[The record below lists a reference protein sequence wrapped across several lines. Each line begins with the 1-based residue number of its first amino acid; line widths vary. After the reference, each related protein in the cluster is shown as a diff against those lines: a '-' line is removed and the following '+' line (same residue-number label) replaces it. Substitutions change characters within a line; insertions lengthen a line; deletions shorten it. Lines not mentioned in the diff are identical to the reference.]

1 MKWGHDAKGPT
12 MTKRVDILEQ
22 LQCMV
27 NTETPTPLKVVN
39 SMLDL
44 IPESVWLDD
53 NAKIL
58 CPACKDGIFLRE
70 AVVRILRAKF
80 KQLPDDKNAVY
91 DFTMRQEG
99 ILHQILKERI
109 FGIAVSYRG
118 YRVTKRTL
126 YTCNPAFADIDNIF
140 FDESLGEYVT
150 DKSGAQIEKQCFHF
164 IKDTQAVADFFAKK
178 GVENMKFD
186 VIIGNPPYQLNVGND
201 GGNKSKAKAIYHLFV
216 EQAQKLQAR
225 YVSMIIQSRWMTKS
239 AEGVSESW
247 TNSMLNDNHIRELH
261 DFLDANICFP
271 GVDIKGGV
279 CFFVW
284 DKEYTGKCSYFL
296 HNDLTST
303 PSCSIDFLNAKGIDI
318 VIRDP
323 NALKIIS
330 KIENKEGE
338 YTKQDFLN
346 FSGLVSPKDF
356 FTNKQQL
363 TSSWNVYS
371 QKQTERNNIKYYLNR
386 VMHKKDF
393 GWINEEQIP
402 KNKTSIPLHKV
413 YITSAAGSGTD
424 TQVLG
429 KPFYGEPNS
438 VCSQT
443 YLVIGYNPEK
453 HNFTKVQC
461 ENIISYIKTRF
472 FRYLVSIKKKTQ
484 NGPRGVYQFV
494 PMQDFNEE
502 WTDEKLYKKYNL
514 TDEEIAF
521 IESMV
526 KPMEINT
533 DEKTIDIDTD
543 NE

>member
-118 YRVTKRTL
+118 YHVTKRTL

-186 VIIGNPPYQLNVGND
+186 VIIGNPPYQMGD
-201 GGNKSKAKAIYHLFV
+201 GSGGSADGAIPLYNKFVDVAKSIKAP
-216 EQAQKLQAR
+216 
-225 YVSMIIQSRWMTKS
+225 YVCFIIPSRWMIGGRGLENFRKQMMADT
-239 AEGVSESW
+239 
-247 TNSMLNDNHIRELH
+247 HIKVLY
-261 DFLDANICFP
+261 DFENANNCFP
-271 GVDIKGGV
+271 GVHIDGGV
-279 CFFVW
+279 CYFLW
-284 DKEYTGKCSYFL
+284 DSDYNDKTEYTFVSSNGTITKSKQFL
-296 HNDLTST
+296 QND
-303 PSCSIDFLNAKGIDI
+303 FFKF
-318 VIRDP
+318 VIRDGRILSTLNKTISKRKFSEIVSSRMP
-323 NALKIIS
+323 FGIETDLFNNKEKYNYLGLTDKYFTNCLKIYGVIGVKGGARRTSGYVKRDSITCGIDSIDKYKLFFS
-330 KIENKEGE
+330 KAYSTNAINPPEIIKASPNEICTSTFLLIGGFDTE
-338 YTKQDFLN
+338 LQRDNCYGYMNTK
-346 FSGLVSPKDF
+346 F
-356 FTNKQQL
+356 FKVLLYFGKGTM
-363 TSSWNVYS
+363 NVTKS
-371 QKQTERNNIKYYLNR
+371 VFDL
-386 VMHKKDF
+386 
-393 GWINEEQIP
+393 
-402 KNKTSIPLHKV
+402 IPL
-413 YITSAAGSGTD
+413 
-424 TQVLG
+424 
-429 KPFYGEPNS
+429 
-438 VCSQT
+438 
-443 YLVIGYNPEK
+443 
-453 HNFTKVQC
+453 
-461 ENIISYIKTRF
+461 
-472 FRYLVSIKKKTQ
+472 
-484 NGPRGVYQFV
+484 
-494 PMQDFNEE
+494 QDFNES
-502 WTDEKLYKKYNL
+502 WTDEKLYTKYNL
-514 TDEEIAF
+514 TTEEIDF

-526 KPMEINT
+526 KPMDAKNT
-533 DEKTIDIDTD
+533 KTELTMDTYDE
-543 NE
+543 

>member
-126 YTCNPAFADIDNIF
+126 YTCNPAFTGIDNIF

-186 VIIGNPPYQLNVGND
+186 VIIGNPPYQLTD
-201 GGNKSKAKAIYHLFV
+201 GRGGSADGAAPIYNKFI
-216 EQAQKLQAR
+216 EQAISLAPKYL
-225 YVSMIIQSRWMTKS
+225 SFIIPSRWMM
-239 AEGVSESW
+239 GGRG
-247 TNSMLNDNHIRELH
+247 LELFRQKMIVDSRIKEMH
-261 DFLDANICFP
+261 DFEDETMCFS
-271 GVDIKGGV
+271 GVHIDGGV
-279 CFFVW
+279 CYFLW
-284 DKEYTGKCSYFL
+284 DKDYNGKAQYHYTSNTGVQTHFSQFLKNDYFK
-296 HNDLTST
+296 
-303 PSCSIDFLNAKGIDI
+303 F
-318 VIRDP
+318 VIRDGRILSMLDKLNDAHKFSELVSSIKPFGIETWLFNEPTRLTGANLSDKPFENSVKIHGVTGVKGGARRVQGYVNKNVVTCNEENVDKYKIFFSKAYSTNAINYPEVILAGP
-323 NALKIIS
+323 NEICTATFLLI
-330 KIENKEGE
+330 GGFP
-338 YTKQDFLN
+338 TKQIRDNCLSYMQTN
-346 FSGLVSPKDF
+346 FFKVL
-356 FTNKQQL
+356 L
-363 TSSWNVYS
+363 Y
-371 QKQTERNNIKYYLNR
+371 
-386 VMHKKDF
+386 F
-393 GWINEEQIP
+393 G
-402 KNKTSIPLHKV
+402 K
-413 YITSAAGSGTD
+413 GTMNA
-424 TQVLG
+424 T
-429 KPFYGEPNS
+429 KS
-438 VCSQT
+438 VFH
-443 YLVIGYNPEK
+443 LI
-453 HNFTKVQC
+453 
-461 ENIISYIKTRF
+461 
-472 FRYLVSIKKKTQ
+472 
-484 NGPRGVYQFV
+484 
-494 PMQDFNEE
+494 PMQNFNEE

-514 TDEEIAF
+514 SENEIAF

-526 KPMEINT
+526 KPMDKDTVLSDN
-533 DEKTIDIDTD
+533 IDTD
-543 NE
+543 DE

>member
-1 MKWGHDAKGPT
+1 

-140 FDESLGEYVT
+140 FDESLGEYVK

-178 GVENMKFD
+178 GVEDMKFD
-186 VIIGNPPYQLNVGND
+186 VIIGNPPYQLNVGNE
-201 GGNKSKAKAIYHLFV
+201 GGNKAKAKAMYHLFV
-216 EQAQKLQAR
+216 EQALKLQPN
-225 YVSMIIQSRWMTKS
+225 YLTMIIPSRWMTRTT
-239 AEGVSESW
+239 EGIPNEWIDAILTSHCFR
-247 TNSMLNDNHIRELH
+247 TIH
-261 DFLDANICFP
+261 DFEAAEDCFP
-271 GVDIKGGV
+271 GVSIMGGV
-279 CFFVW
+279 NYFLW
-284 DKEYTGKCSYFL
+284 DKKYDGNCEYIYHYAGGNTTAERCGLLDPNKLGF
-296 HNDLTST
+296 
-303 PSCSIDFLNAKGIDI
+303 I
-318 VIRDP
+318 IRDP
-323 NALKIIS
+323 KSHELIH
-330 KIENKEGE
+330 KIEKIEGDYSSTE
-338 YTKQDFLN
+338 DNN

-356 FTNKQQL
+356 FTNKQSL
-363 TSSWNVYS
+363 TSSWDKFS
-371 QKQTERNNIKYYLNR
+371 DKKDKKFNIKYYLNKQIHR
-386 VMHKKDF
+386 KDY
-393 GWINEEQIP
+393 GWVTKDQVP
-402 KNKTSIPLHKV
+402 KNHGTIPLHKV
-413 YITSAAGSGTD
+413 IIPTANGSMD
-424 TQVLG
+424 IVLG
-429 KPFYGEPNS
+429 RPFYGEPNS

-453 HNFTKVQC
+453 HNFSKTQC

-494 PMQDFNEE
+494 PMQNFDEP

-514 TDEEIAF
+514 TKDEISF
-521 IESMV
+521 IESTI
-526 KPMEINT
+526 KPM
-533 DEKTIDIDTD
+533 DTD
-543 NE
+543 IPTDVDTNDE

>member
-186 VIIGNPPYQLNVGND
+186 VIIGNPPYQTND
-201 GGNKSKAKAIYHLFV
+201 GGAGASASPIYNNFV
-216 EQAQKLQAR
+216 EQAKLLNPQ
-225 YVSMIIQSRWMTKS
+225 YLSMIIPSRWFSGGKGLDGFRDNMLQDKKIRTLVDYPVS
-239 AEGVSESW
+239 AE
-247 TNSMLNDNHIRELH
+247 
-261 DFLDANICFP
+261 CFP
-271 GVDIKGGV
+271 NVEIKGGV
-279 CFFVW
+279 C
-284 DKEYTGKCSYFL
+284 YFL
-296 HNDLTST
+296 RDLSHDGECEVITSKGT
-303 PSCSIDFLNAKGIDI
+303 HKSTSIRPLLSGKNIF
-318 VIRDP
+318 IRYNEAVP
-323 NALKIIS
+323 ILKKVTCFDETSFATI
-330 KIENKEGE
+330 
-338 YTKQDFLN
+338 
-346 FSGLVSPKDF
+346 VSPRKPFGLTTDFQDYHKNSSEGSILIYANKD
-356 FTNKQQL
+356 QGYVV
-363 TSSWNVYS
+363 S
-371 QKQTERNNIKYYLNR
+371 
-386 VMHKKDF
+386 
-393 GWINEEQIP
+393 EQIP
-402 KNKTSIPLHKV
+402 LNLDWVNKYKIYISRAYGAGEDFPHQILNTPIFGDKNTCCTETYLLIGPFDNKTL
-413 YITSAAGSGTD
+413 AMNAM
-424 TQVLG
+424 Q
-429 KPFYGEPNS
+429 
-438 VCSQT
+438 
-443 YLVIGYNPEK
+443 
-453 HNFTKVQC
+453 
-461 ENIISYIKTRF
+461 YIKTRF
-472 FRYLVSIKKKTQ
+472 FRFLVLMIKNTQ
-484 NGPRGVYQFV
+484 DATKRVYQFV
-494 PMQDFNEE
+494 PLQDFSEE
-502 WTDEKLYKKYNL
+502 WTDEKLYKKYGL
-514 TDEEIAF
+514 TKDEIAF
-521 IESMV
+521 IESMIRS
-526 KPMEINT
+526 M
-533 DEKTIDIDTD
+533 D
-543 NE
+543 